1 MHCPFCGANDTKVID
16 SRLVAEGEQVRRR
29 RECLACG
36 ERFTTFETAELVLP
50 RLIKTDGSRQPFDEE
65 KLRAGMQRALEK
77 RPVSVER
84 LESSLVHIKHKLRAT
99 GEREVKSLVVGE
111 LVMAEL
117 QKLDE
122 VAYIRFASVYRRFQD
137 LNEFREEID
146 RLAREPLA
154 ILDAHYMARA
164 LELAR
169 KGHYTTHPNPR
180 VGCVIVRDGQIVGE
194 GWHERAGEPHAEVH
208 ALHAAGE
215 LARGATAYVTLE
227 PCSHHGR
234 TPPCADALV
243 NAGVARVVAAMQD
256 PNPEVAGRG
265 LQRLAQAGIATES
278 GVLEGEAR
286 KLNQGFLKR
295 MEHGLPF
302 VRVKLAMSLDGR
314 TAMESGESQWITGP
328 AARSAVQRLR
338 AQASVVLTGADT
350 VLADNARLTVRADEL
365 GLDADQTALVMSRP
379 PLRVLVDGRL
389 RVPLDAPFF
398 KAGPVLVATC
408 VAVEE
413 QYANGPE
420 CLIVPGYDGQVDL
433 RQLLVELAHRG
444 VNEVLLELNEEALA
458 ADLDA

>member
-1 MHCPFCGANDTKVID
+1 MTSPAQQAV
-16 SRLVAEGEQVRRR
+16 
-29 RECLACG
+29 
-36 ERFTTFETAELVLP
+36 
-50 RLIKTDGSRQPFDEE
+50 
-65 KLRAGMQRALEK
+65 
-77 RPVSVER
+77 
-84 LESSLVHIKHKLRAT
+84 
-99 GEREVKSLVVGE
+99 
-111 LVMAEL
+111 
-117 QKLDE
+117 
-122 VAYIRFASVYRRFQD
+122 
-137 LNEFREEID
+137 
-146 RLAREPLA
+146 
-154 ILDAHYMARA
+154 LDAQHMARA

-169 KGHYTTHPNPR
+169 RGHYTTHPNPR
-180 VGCVIVRDGQIVGE
+180 VGCVIVRDGQVVGE
-194 GWHERAGEPHAEVH
+194 GWHIRTGEPHAEVH
-208 ALHAAGE
+208 ALRAAGE
-215 LARGATAYVTLE
+215 QARGATAYVTLE
-227 PCSHHGR
+227 PCSHHGH

-286 KLNQGFLKR
+286 KLNEGFLKR

-365 GLDADQTALVMSRP
+365 GLDAQQTALIMSRP

-398 KAGPVLVATC
+398 KAGPALVATC
-408 VAVEE
+408 MAVEE
-413 QYANGPE
+413 QYAKGPE
-420 CLIVPGYDGQVDL
+420 CMIVAGDDGQVDL
-433 RQLLVELAHRG
+433 RRLLMELAGRG
-444 VNEVLLELNEEALA
+444 CNEVLVEAGPRLAGAFARQGLVDEFQIFIAGKFLGSSARPLLDWPLAQMKDAPELKITEIRAVGDDWRVIA
-458 ADLDA
+458 VPVSQARV